1 MRALAVVLASSW
13 LIAVAA
19 ASGAT
24 SAGTS
29 LRITYWEDSA
39 NASSSVT
46 WTLRCDPARGTLARP
61 ARACARLAAGG
72 TKPFAPLPK
81 NVFCTEIYGGP
92 QKARVVGVID
102 GKRVWST
109 FARTNGCEI
118 GRWQRISPWLVP
130 PGGVAS

>member
-1 MRALAVVLASSW
+1 MRAALAATCIGVV
-13 LIAVAA
+13 I
-19 ASGAT
+19 
-24 SAGTS
+24 SAGAALGSTPAGTA

-46 WTLRCDPARGTLARP
+46 WTLRCDPARGTLGRP

-72 TKPFAPLPK
+72 TKVFAPLPP
-81 NVFCTEIYGGP
+81 NVVCTEIYGGP
-92 QKARVVGVID
+92 QKARVVGVVD
-102 GKRVWST
+102 GKHVWST
-109 FARTNGCEI
+109 FTRTNGCQI

>member
-1 MRALAVVLASSW
+1 MRATF
-13 LIAVAA
+13 VALCV
-19 ASGAT
+19 GALLT
-24 SAGTS
+24 SAAGLAGTSADTS

-72 TKPFAPLPK
+72 TKVFAPLPP
-81 NVFCTEIYGGP
+81 NAVCTEIYGGP
-92 QKARVVGVID
+92 QKARVVGVVD
-102 GKRVWST
+102 GKHVWSSYT
-109 FARTNGCEI
+109 RTNGCQI